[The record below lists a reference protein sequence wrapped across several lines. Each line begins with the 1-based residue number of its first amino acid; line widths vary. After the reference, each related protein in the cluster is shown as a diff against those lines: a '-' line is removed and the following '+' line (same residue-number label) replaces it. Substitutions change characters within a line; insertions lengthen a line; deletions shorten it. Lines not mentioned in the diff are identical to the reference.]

1 VRPRL
6 PLRRER
12 RFMARVRTDWGC
24 DSEFGHVWVY
34 MVWAMRKLQLE
45 PGFRWTRFFKNKQN
59 AIFKF

>member
-24 DSEFGHVWVY
+24 DSEFGHVLMCGFIWSGLCGNCN
-34 MVWAMRKLQLE
+34 WNPGLGG
-45 PGFRWTRFFKNKQN
+45 PGFSKTNK
-59 AIFKF
+59 ILF